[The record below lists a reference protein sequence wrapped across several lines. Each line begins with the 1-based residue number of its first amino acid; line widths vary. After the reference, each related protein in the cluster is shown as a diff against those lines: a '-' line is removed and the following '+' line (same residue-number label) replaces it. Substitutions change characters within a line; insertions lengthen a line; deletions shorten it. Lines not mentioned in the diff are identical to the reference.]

1 MALAFLDL
9 IYKTRQQY
17 ICQLKLIFQA
27 VERRNTVELKRPPY
41 DEDDYDDIDR
51 VIVEDNDHQDEE
63 SHNSS
68 IADDTMRQ
76 KMAEIE
82 KVSK

>member
-1 MALAFLDL
+1 M
-9 IYKTRQQY
+9 
-17 ICQLKLIFQA
+17 
-27 VERRNTVELKRPPY
+27 ELKRPHY
-41 DEDDYDDIDR
+41 VEDDYDDIDR

-63 SHNSS
+63 SHNAS